1 MAWAVVCNT
10 RLGSVRW
17 HHAGPRGMRH
27 GTSGGTRHVS
37 WLGSRAPC
45 KALWHASW
53 HGWWHASRVLAWLV
67 GTMQGPRACVM
78 AWEVARVMA
87 RAVARVRHYGGRG
100 SLGLPNEGRDSGALA
115 SRLHSAPPRRVVT
128 CSRVVRRFNNDRST
142 GSPTETLL
150 RILFPLNDK
159 VQWTSRDV
167 TGGGPLMSPRSEHF
181 TRPFNR

>member
-1 MAWAVVCNT
+1 MCSSDLAAHVMALAVAHVTC
-10 RLGSVRW
+10 LGSAQG
-17 HHAGPRGMRH
+17 HHARPCGMRH
-27 GTSGGTRHVS
+27 GTGGGTHRVS
-37 WLGSRAPC
+37 WLSSWAQC
-45 KALWHASW
+45 KAP
-53 HGWWHASRVLAWLV
+53 WHASRVLAWLV

-159 VQWTSRDV
+159 VQWTSRDGRCV
-167 TGGGPLMSPRSEHF
+167 QRAGT
-181 TRPFNR
+181 